1 MSFPPQGFP
10 PHQISGSYP
19 GTLPP
24 PVQYPQRRRW
34 PLVVAIV
41 AVIAVIATVIG
52 VVVAFAKRPEP
63 TDKQI
68 TAATAEPAIQE
79 FLTALADGDEQ
90 TIARHTLCGL
100 YDAVKSHDSDLALAD
115 MSGDAFRRQY
125 KSVEVTSIDKI
136 VFLSPTQA
144 QVLFTMKGTPALAG
158 RMPVDPGGE
167 RQAVAQVLS
176 QDGKIL
182 VCSYVQRA
190 D

>member
-1 MSFPPQGFP
+1 M
-10 PHQISGSYP
+10 
-19 GTLPP
+19 
-24 PVQYPQRRRW
+24 
-34 PLVVAIV
+34 AIV

>member
-1 MSFPPQGFP
+1 M
-10 PHQISGSYP
+10 
-19 GTLPP
+19 
-24 PVQYPQRRRW
+24 
-34 PLVVAIV
+34 AIV

-52 VVVAFAKRPEP
+52 VVVAFAKHPEP

-68 TAATAEPAIQE
+68 TAATAQPAIQE

-136 VFLSPTQA
+136 VFLSPMQA

-176 QDGKIL
+176 QEGKIL